1 MLTEQEL
8 INDEVKATDDTDGV
22 DILIQSLHNE
32 IMKKRWRVVQLH
44 RDKKSESAIELEET
58 ANELQKEM
66 DSIIKSQMSYM
77 KYLKAIG
84 QGGNAKQ
91 QGVSQHVKEQKSSLG
106 AIVATMPKS

>member
-8 INDEVKATDDTDGV
+8 INDEIKATDDTEGV
-22 DILIQSLHNE
+22 DTLIQSLYNE

-44 RDKKSESAIELEET
+44 REKKSESALELEVT
-58 ANELQKEM
+58 ANEMQKEM

-84 QGGNAKQ
+84 QGGNGKFV
-91 QGVSQHVKEQKSSLG
+91 GVSQETKNQKSSNG
-106 AIVATMPKS
+106 AIVVEIPKH